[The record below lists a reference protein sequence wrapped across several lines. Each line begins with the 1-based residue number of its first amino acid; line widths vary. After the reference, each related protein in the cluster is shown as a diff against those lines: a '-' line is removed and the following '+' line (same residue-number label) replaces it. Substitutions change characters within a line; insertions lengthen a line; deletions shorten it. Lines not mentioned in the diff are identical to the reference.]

1 MKKGIIFDLDGTLW
15 DSSKQVV
22 EAWNRALAKHP
33 ELKKQISLKEI
44 QGFMG
49 RTMPQIAALMF
60 PDMAEEKRAAILDE
74 CCDEEQVYLLKH
86 GGILYPYLEEV
97 LGRLKDKYGLYIV
110 SNSQDGY
117 VQAFLEYHHMS
128 SYFEDYEMA
137 GRTGK
142 CKGENIKLVMERN
155 NLEQAVYMGDTQGDL
170 DAADLAGIPFILA
183 DYGFGSVDRKTYTVE
198 KFSDLEELIGHI
210 L

>member
-1 MKKGIIFDLDGTLW
+1 MKQGIIFDLDGTLW

-22 EAWNRALAKHP
+22 ESFNIALAKRP
-33 ELKKQISLKEI
+33 ELKKQTSVEEI

-49 RTMPQIAALMF
+49 KTISQIAALMF
-60 PDMAEEKRAAILDE
+60 PDLPEAERVAILE
-74 CCDEEQVYLLKH
+74 QCCEAERVYLLEH
-86 GGILYPYLEEV
+86 GGTLYPNLKEV
-97 LGRLKDKYGLYIV
+97 LGRLKEKYSLYIV

-117 VQAFLEYHHMS
+117 VQSFLEYHQMN

-183 DYGFGSVDRKTYTVE
+183 DYGFGSVNRKTAAAE
-198 KFSDLEELIGHI
+198 KFSDLEKLIGNI